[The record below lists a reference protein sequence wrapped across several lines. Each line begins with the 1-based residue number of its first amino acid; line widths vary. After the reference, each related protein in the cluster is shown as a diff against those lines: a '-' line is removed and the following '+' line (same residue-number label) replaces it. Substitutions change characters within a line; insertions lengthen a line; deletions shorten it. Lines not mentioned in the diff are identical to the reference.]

1 MGLGMNPPT
10 LKPSSW
16 TALFGAAMLVL
27 VTPSVRADI
36 PDQRSVTLSGIYKV
50 ASSTDPIFP
59 LQGDQEWFLDF
70 GNGIASGKL
79 SGSVAVSL
87 RQNPNVK
94 VRLMAWQFFPAE
106 TVLVLGNPYA
116 EGSRNAVAKGSW
128 KLATTSSGIL
138 WRRGDAEVILQR
150 ADVRD
155 Y

>member
-1 MGLGMNPPT
+1 MGLGMKSPT
-10 LKPSSW
+10 LKSFNWP
-16 TALFGAAMLVL
+16 ALFGAAMLVL
-27 VTPSVRADI
+27 VAPSVRADI
-36 PDQRSVTLSGIYKV
+36 PDQRAITLSGIYKV
-50 ASSTDPIFP
+50 VSSTDPIFP

-70 GNGIASGKL
+70 GNGIATGKL

-128 KLATTSSGIL
+128 KLATSSAGIL
-138 WRRGDAEVILQR
+138 WRRGNAEVILQR
-150 ADVRD
+150 VDVRD